1 MHISG
6 TLLADQG
13 QEVPPRGSAQD
24 GSQDQRTDGMP
35 RTSVGNGVDAG
46 DTIGTCA
53 QLAY

>member
-13 QEVPPRGSAQD
+13 HGVPPRDSAQD

-35 RTSVGNGVDAG
+35 RTSVGNEIGAS
-46 DTIGTCA
+46 DTIGTCE